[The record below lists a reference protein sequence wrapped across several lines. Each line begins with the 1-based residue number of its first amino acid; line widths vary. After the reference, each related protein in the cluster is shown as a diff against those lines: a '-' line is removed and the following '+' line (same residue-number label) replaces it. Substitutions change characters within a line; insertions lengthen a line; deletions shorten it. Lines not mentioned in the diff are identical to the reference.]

1 MEIGWSALWF
11 IVAISLLVTI
21 HEFGHFWVARK
32 LGFKVLRFS
41 VGFGKPLYKRVGP
54 APDYTEFVIAA
65 LPLGGYVRMLD
76 ERDGAV
82 APEDLPRAFTRRPPW
97 QRILVLLAGPAANIL
112 FAVLVLWVIF
122 WVNGVNHLK
131 AVVDRIVVGS
141 PAAAAGLANG
151 DEIRSIDGEP
161 VLDQVDAT
169 LGLLDAVSDDGEAVM
184 TVRNRIGAERTVT
197 LTISDPVLRHKLT
210 EPYQLYL
217 GLGFEYWSP
226 PFPAVLGEVE
236 AGGPADKAGLM
247 VGDEIKVMDGAPVRN
262 FIEFRDYVRARPG
275 QEIVVVVRRGG
286 SDLTRRVTVASAI
299 EGEQDRRAP
308 AHQPAG
314 RRAFPIHPRCAR
326 TPPVGPLSA
335 LSYSV
340 AKAWQMTAAQA
351 KLFGRMFTGDVSWKN
366 PSGVIGIA
374 SAVGDAAHAGIFTFL
389 MLMVLLS
396 LSLGF
401 LNLLPIPILDGGQI
415 VFQLARVGERA
426 PAVRPHL
433 PGRAAGRA
441 AAAGAAHGR
450 GAVQRP
456 VQLEL
461 LRTNFPGD

>member
-11 IVAISLLVTI
+11 LVAISLLVTI

-41 VGFGKPLYKRVGP
+41 VGFGKPLYKHVGP
-54 APDYTEFVIAA
+54 APDYTEFVIAV

-82 APEDLPRAFTRRPPW
+82 APEDLPRAFTSRPPW

-122 WVNGVNHLK
+122 WVNGVVHVK
-131 AVVDRIVVGS
+131 AVVDKLVEGS

-184 TVRNRIGAERTVT
+184 TVRNRLGAERTVT
-197 LTISDPVLRHKLT
+197 LLISDPALRHKLT
-210 EPYQLYL
+210 EPNQLNL

-226 PFPAVLGEVE
+226 PFPAVLGAVE

-247 VGDEIKVMDGAPVRN
+247 VGDEIKAMDGAPVRN
-262 FIEFRDYVRARPG
+262 FSEFRDYVRARPG
-275 QEIVVVVRRGG
+275 QEIVVVVRRGA

-299 EGEQDRRAP
+299 EGDKTVGRMHINPP
-308 AHQPAG
+308 ALSVPY
-314 RRAFPIHPRCAR
+314 PPEMR
-326 TPPVGPLSA
+326 THTAVGPLGA

-340 AKAWQMTAAQA
+340 GKAWQMTSVQA
-351 KLFGRMFTGDVSWKN
+351 MLFGRMFTGDVSWKN

-374 SAVGDAAHAGIFTFL
+374 SAVGDAAHAGVFTFL

-415 VFQLARVGERA
+415 VFQLLEWAKGRPLSDRTYLVGQQ
-426 PAVRPHL
+426 V
-433 PGRAAGRA
+433 G
-441 AAAGAAHGR
+441 
-450 GAVQRP
+450 
-456 VQLEL
+456 L
-461 LRTNFPGD
+461 LLLVLLMGVALFNDLSNLNH

>member
-11 IVAISLLVTI
+11 LVAISLLVTI

-97 QRILVLLAGPAANIL
+97 QRILVLLAGPAANIVL
-112 FAVLVLWVIF
+112 AVFLLWIIF

-131 AVVDRIVVGS
+131 AVVDRIVVDS

-161 VLDQVDAT
+161 VLDQVDAR

-184 TVRNRIGAERTVT
+184 TVRSRTGTDRTVT

-210 EPYQLYL
+210 EPNQLEQ
-217 GLGFEYWSP
+217 GLGFEYWTP
-226 PFPAVLGEVE
+226 PFPAVLGGVE

-247 VGDEIKVMDGAPVRN
+247 VGDEIKAMDGAPVRN
-262 FIEFRDYVRARPG
+262 FAEFRDYVRARPG
-275 QEIVVVVRRGG
+275 QDIVVAVRRGG
-286 SDLTRRVTVASAI
+286 SDLTRRVTVASSVD
-299 EGEQDRRAP
+299 GGKTV
-308 AHQPAG
+308 G
-314 RRAFPIHPRCAR
+314 RLHINPPDISVPYPPEMR
-326 TPPVGPLSA
+326 THTPVGPLSA
-335 LSYSV
+335 LSHSV
-340 AKAWQMTAAQA
+340 DKAWQMTAVQA
-351 KLFGRMFTGDVSWKN
+351 KLFWRMFTGDVSWKN

-374 SAVGDAAHAGIFTFL
+374 SAVGDAAHAGVFTFL

-415 VFQLARVGERA
+415 VFQLLEWAKGRPLSDRTYLVGQQ
-426 PAVRPHL
+426 V
-433 PGRAAGRA
+433 G
-441 AAAGAAHGR
+441 
-450 GAVQRP
+450 
-456 VQLEL
+456 L
-461 LRTNFPGD
+461 LLLVLLMGVALFNDVSNLNH

>member
-11 IVAISLLVTI
+11 IVAVSLLVTI

-82 APEDLPRAFTRRPPW
+82 APEDLPRAFASRPPW

-112 FAVLVLWVIF
+112 FAVLVLWALF

-131 AVVDRIVVGS
+131 AVVDRVVEGS
-141 PAAAAGLANG
+141 PAATAGLANG

-161 VLDQVDAT
+161 VLDVVDAS

-184 TVRNRIGAERTVT
+184 TVRNRAGAERTVT
-197 LTISDPVLRHKLT
+197 LTISDPDVRHKLT

-226 PFPAVLGEVE
+226 PFPAVLGGVE
-236 AGGPADKAGLM
+236 PNGPAAKAGLM
-247 VGDEIKVMDGAPVRN
+247 AGDEIKMMDGTPVRS
-262 FIEFRDYVRARPG
+262 FTEFRDYVRARPG

-286 SDLTRRVTVASAI
+286 SDLTRRVTATRETDGGKVI
-299 EGEQDRRAP
+299 
-308 AHQPAG
+308 G
-314 RRAFPIHPRCAR
+314 RLHI
-326 TPPVGPLSA
+326 TPPSLNVPYPPEMRTHTAVGPVGA
-335 LSYSV
+335 LSY
-340 AKAWQMTAAQA
+340 AAGKAWQMTAVQA
-351 KLFGRMFTGDVSWKN
+351 KFLVRMVTGDVSWKN
-366 PSGVIGIA
+366 TSGFIGIA
-374 SAVGDAAHAGIFTFL
+374 TSAGEAAHAGIFSFL

-415 VFQLARVGERA
+415 VFQLVEWAKGRPLSDRTYLVGQQ
-426 PAVRPHL
+426 
-433 PGRAAGRA
+433 AG
-441 AAAGAAHGR
+441 
-450 GAVQRP
+450 
-456 VQLEL
+456 L
-461 LRTNFPGD
+461 LLLVLLMGVALFNDLSNLNY

>member
-1 MEIGWSALWF
+1 MEIGWSVLWF

-76 ERDGAV
+76 ERDGTV

-112 FAVLVLWVIF
+112 FAVLVLWGIF
-122 WVNGVNHLK
+122 WANGVNHLK

-141 PAAAAGLANG
+141 PAAAAGLTNG

-161 VLDQVDAT
+161 VLDQVDST

-184 TVRNRIGAERTVT
+184 VVRNRLGAERTVT
-197 LTISDPVLRHKLT
+197 LTISDPDVRHKLT

-217 GLGFEYWSP
+217 GLGFEYWTP
-226 PFPAVLGEVE
+226 PFPAVIGEITP
-236 AGGPADKAGLM
+236 GGPADRAGLL
-247 VGDEIKVMDGAPVRN
+247 VGDEIKAMDGTTMRSFTEV
-262 FIEFRDYVRARPG
+262 RDYVRARPG
-275 QEIVVVVRRGG
+275 KEIVVVVRRGG
-286 SDLTRRVTVASAI
+286 SDVTRRVTASSDV
-299 EGEQDRRAP
+299 EEKQTVGRLHFKP
-308 AHQPAG
+308 AEVSLSYP
-314 RRAFPIHPRCAR
+314 PEMR
-326 TPPVGPLSA
+326 THTVVGPLSA
-335 LSYSV
+335 LSYSIG
-340 AKAWQMTAAQA
+340 KAWQMTAVQA
-351 KLFGRMFTGDVSWKN
+351 KFFVRMLTGDVSWKN
-366 PSGVIGIA
+366 TSGVIGIA
-374 SAVGDAAHAGIFTFL
+374 TSVGEAAHAGIVTFL

-415 VFQLARVGERA
+415 VFQLVEWAKGGPLSDRTYLVGQQ
-426 PAVRPHL
+426 
-433 PGRAAGRA
+433 AG
-441 AAAGAAHGR
+441 
-450 GAVQRP
+450 
-456 VQLEL
+456 L
-461 LRTNFPGD
+461 LLLVLLMGVALFNDLSNLNY

>member
-11 IVAISLLVTI
+11 IVAVSLLVTI

-54 APDYTEFVIAA
+54 APDYTEFVVAA

-82 APEDLPRAFTRRPPW
+82 APEDLPRAFASRPPW

-112 FAVLVLWVIF
+112 FAILVLWAIF
-122 WVNGVNHLK
+122 WVNGVNHVK
-131 AVVDRIVVGS
+131 AVVDKVVEGS
-141 PAAAAGLANG
+141 PAAAAGLTNG

-161 VLDQVDAT
+161 VLDQVDAS
-169 LGLLDAVSDDGEAVM
+169 LGLLDAVSDDGEAVI
-184 TVRNRIGAERTVT
+184 TVRNRTGTERNVT
-197 LTISDPVLRHKLT
+197 LTISDPALRHKLT

-226 PFPAVLGEVE
+226 PFPAVLGAVE
-236 AGGPADKAGLM
+236 PGGPAAKAGLLA
-247 VGDEIKVMDGAPVRN
+247 GDEIKVMDGAPVRN
-262 FIEFRDYVRARPG
+262 FGEFRDYVRARPG
-275 QEIVVVVRRGG
+275 QEILLVVRRGN
-286 SDLTRRVTVASAI
+286 SDLTRRVTASSDI
-299 EGEQDRRAP
+299 D
-308 AHQPAG
+308 AG
-314 RRAFPIHPRCAR
+314 KTVGRLHVNPPSLSVPYPPEMR
-326 TPPVGPLSA
+326 THSAVGPLSA

-340 AKAWQMTAAQA
+340 AKAWQMTAVQA
-351 KLFGRMFTGDVSWKN
+351 KFFARMLTGDVSWKN
-366 PSGVIGIA
+366 TSGFIGIA
-374 SAVGDAAHAGIFTFL
+374 TSAGEAAHAGIFSFL

-415 VFQLARVGERA
+415 VFQLVEWAKGRPLSDRTYLVGQQ
-426 PAVRPHL
+426 
-433 PGRAAGRA
+433 AG
-441 AAAGAAHGR
+441 
-450 GAVQRP
+450 
-456 VQLEL
+456 L
-461 LRTNFPGD
+461 LLLVLLMGVALFNDLSNLNY